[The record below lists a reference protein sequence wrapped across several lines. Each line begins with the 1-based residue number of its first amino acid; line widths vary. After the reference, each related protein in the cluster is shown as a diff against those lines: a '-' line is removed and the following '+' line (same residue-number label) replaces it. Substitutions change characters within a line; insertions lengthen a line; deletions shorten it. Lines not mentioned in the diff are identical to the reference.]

1 MLREIPLSVPNLDL
15 EIVDNLK
22 ECVETGWVSTGGRFI
37 GEFEKK
43 IADYVKTPDAVSC
56 QSGTSGLHVALQILG
71 VKSGDEVI
79 VPTLTFIAAVNPV
92 AYLGAYPVFMDC
104 DDYFCMDAD
113 KLRDF
118 CEHQCEIKSFDGEA
132 ALYNKSSGRKITAVV
147 VVHIFGNLAN
157 IDEIMDIAKQYH
169 LKVLEDVTEA
179 LGSYYTDGRYSGKFS
194 GTVGDIGVYSF
205 NANKIITTGGGG
217 MIVSNNQEY
226 LDKAR
231 YLTITAK
238 GTSPDEALYFVHDEV
253 GYNYRMLNI
262 QAAFGVSQIE
272 KLEAFISAKKQNYEL
287 YCELLNNV
295 PGLTMLPYSANG
307 RCNHWFYALYIDSDK
322 FGKTRDELMHSLIEA
337 GIQCRPVWKLT
348 HTQKPYCTCQAH
360 QIEKAY
366 SLYNNVLNIPCSTNL
381 TFDDVKYV
389 AEKIK
394 QISE

>member
-1 MLREIPLSVPNLDL
+1 MREIPLSIPNLDL

-43 IADYVKTPDAVSC
+43 IAAYVKTPDAVSC

-71 VKSGDEVI
+71 VKSGNEVI

-132 ALYNKSSGRKITAVV
+132 ALYNKSSGRRITAVV

-157 IDEIMDIAKQYH
+157 MDEIMDIAEQYH
-169 LKVLEDVTEA
+169 LKVLEDATEA

-226 LDKAR
+226 LDEAR

-272 KLEAFISAKKQNYEL
+272 KLEAFISVKKQNYEL

-295 PGLTMLPYSANG
+295 PGLTMLPYSENG
-307 RCNHWFYALYIDSDK
+307 RCNYWFYALYIDLDK
-322 FGKTRDELMHSLIEA
+322 FGKTRDELMHSLIAA

-348 HTQKPYCTCQAH
+348 HTQKPYCAYQTH
-360 QIEKAY
+360 KIEKAY

-381 TFDDVKYV
+381 TSDDVKCV
-389 AEKIK
+389 VERIK
-394 QISE
+394 ALY